1 MGLTYRDIPPFP
13 DYVEGETDH
22 EYMAKSRSVGPLVK
36 DRLGIV
42 SAFSLADM
50 LDFND
55 DRWTRQIELE
65 GLFASGVSSGPM
77 FDFVSNVLLFSNGTT
92 HRNRRTPL
100 TRTFAHPVVSA
111 LRPEIRRRAD
121 ALIKPLVAT
130 GYVNFV
136 DAIASPLPAKII
148 AAIVGAPED
157 DAEQFGAYVYSA
169 IRGLSLVSEQ
179 VRAESDRDMAA
190 LTEYVGKL
198 LADRHRNPKAD
209 FMTSYLEKVADGPLD
224 DTEIRAQMVG
234 LVLAGSD
241 TTRGAL
247 TATVSQLL
255 QHPDQWAMLVR
266 DPDTHAAGAV
276 SEGLRFDPV
285 IGSLA
290 RITTETREVHGYRLP
305 ADTFVSGSMLMALR
319 DPDVYAAPDQF
330 DITRQDHPRWHPVF
344 GGGPHRCLGE
354 ALARIELEEA
364 LKALATLV
372 PEMNLSGP
380 PPRLRGY
387 GAVRTLSPMSV
398 QM

>member
-22 EYMAKSRSVGPLVK
+22 EYMAKSRGVGPLVK

-50 LDFND
+50 LEFND

-65 GLFASGVSSGPM
+65 GMFASGVSGGPM
-77 FDFVSNVLLFSNGTT
+77 FDFVSNVLLFANGAIHT
-92 HRNRRTPL
+92 NRRTPL
-100 TRTFAHPVVSA
+100 TRTFAHPVVAA

-121 ALIKPLVAT
+121 ALIKPLVGT
-130 GYVNFV
+130 GQIEFV

-148 AAIVGAPED
+148 ASIVGAPED
-157 DAEQFGAYVYSA
+157 DAERFGAYVYSA

-190 LTEYVGKL
+190 LTDYVGGL
-198 LADRHRNPKAD
+198 LEDRRQTPQED

-247 TATVSQLL
+247 TATVSQLM
-255 QHPDQWAMLVR
+255 QHPDQWALLVS
-266 DPDTHAAGAV
+266 DPDTHAPGAV

-290 RITTETREVHGYRLP
+290 RITTRDVHGYRLP
-305 ADTFVSGSMLMALR
+305 ASTFVSGSMLTALR
-319 DPDVYAAPDQF
+319 DPEVYANPDQF

-364 LKALATLV
+364 LKALATHAPDMQLI
-372 PEMNLSGP
+372 GP
-380 PPRLRGY
+380 PTRLRGY
-387 GAVRTLSPMSV
+387 GAVRTLTPMTVSI
-398 QM
+398 